1 MEWLS
6 GFLEKWKVLN
16 ILMFVIT
23 TTSTLMGIV
32 LGWKQFYHDYL
43 SVQVSMPL
51 WMLFLIVL
59 IVFISLLLIAARK
72 KTTKDRPLEVVADME
87 FGVQR
92 IDVNGKHFKRCK
104 FQGSEILLSVSRGFG
119 LEDCQFS
126 GSRFT
131 WGESESKVIEAMT
144 AMYKEPSL
152 RYLIEGS
159 FENVKKGTTPKS
171 VNPV

>member
-6 GFLEKWKVLN
+6 GVLEKWKVLN
-16 ILMFVIT
+16 VLMFVIT
-23 TTSTLMGIV
+23 TIGTLMGIV

-51 WMLFLIVL
+51 WMLFLIIL
-59 IVFISLLLIAARK
+59 AAFILVLLIADRK
-72 KTTKDRPLEVVADME
+72 KSIKDRPMEVVADME

-104 FQGSEILLSVSRGFG
+104 FHGSEILLSVSRGFG
-119 LEDCQFS
+119 LEDCHFY
-126 GSRFT
+126 GPRFT
-131 WGESESKVIEAMT
+131 WGESETKVIEAMT

-152 RYLIEGS
+152 RHLIEGS
-159 FENVKKGTTPKS
+159 FEHIKKGTTPKS
-171 VNPV
+171 VNPA